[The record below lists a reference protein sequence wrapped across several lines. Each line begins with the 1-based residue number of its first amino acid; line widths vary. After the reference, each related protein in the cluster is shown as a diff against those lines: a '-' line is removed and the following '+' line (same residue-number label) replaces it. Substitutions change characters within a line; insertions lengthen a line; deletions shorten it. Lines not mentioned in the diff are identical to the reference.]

1 METQERPPSSPPPCP
16 PPFSRPPLPF
26 ADVVPPLPDA
36 SAGGVTQGAMEDPV
50 VDPSA
55 VDFGCDPQEG
65 TGDSEI
71 DPLLEVDA
79 FPGAPEDLILHE
91 AEASP
96 FGPAVLSDELRDQI
110 VRQVEYYFSD
120 ENLPTDKFLLKF
132 VKKDK
137 KGYVPIAVIASFRR
151 MKKLVEDLSLVE
163 AALGTSPQL
172 VVSKDGKKVRRLNPL
187 PVVATTE
194 AKSRTI
200 LVENLPDDRSEEN
213 MQRIFGKLGKIVK
226 ITLHDPQSVDK
237 SASNWKSGV
246 TISSK
251 VHALVEYET
260 VDAAASAVRCLNDEK
275 NWRSGMRVEL
285 LLKRMGKYGLVPKGR
300 KATSVEKNNS
310 AQVDEPTADREKSS
324 LDNHEELP
332 TTEESRVKVFEGIAT
347 KVEEEVKFDK
357 VIMDMAMDAI
367 PLLLPLIFQTSLYKG
382 QGCQMER
389 GVSHLDGVN
398 LPFLTTS
405 LINMMRHFETGSLS
419 SDNVPL

>member
-1 METQERPPSSPPPCP
+1 METQERPPSSPPPHP
-16 PPFSRPPLPF
+16 PPSSRPPLPF
-26 ADVVPPLPDA
+26 PDVVPPLADA

-55 VDFGCDPQEG
+55 VDLGCDPQEG

-79 FPGAPEDLILHE
+79 FPDAPEDLILEE
-91 AEASP
+91 AEAAPS
-96 FGPAVLSDELRDQI
+96 GPAVLSDELRDQI

-132 VKKDK
+132 IKKDK

-151 MKKLVEDLSLVE
+151 MKKLVQDLSLIE
-163 AALGTSPQL
+163 AALRTSSQL
-172 VVSKDGKKVRRLNPL
+172 VVSEDGKKVRRLNPL

-226 ITLHDPQSVDK
+226 ITLHDPRSVDK
-237 SASNWKSGV
+237 SASNWKSGA

-260 VDAAASAVRCLNDEK
+260 VDAAASAVSSLNDEK

-300 KATSVEKNNS
+300 KATSVEKSNS

-332 TTEESRVKVFEGIAT
+332 TTEVGEQGKGVRRNRYKSRGR
-347 KVEEEVKFDK
+347 
-357 VIMDMAMDAI
+357 
-367 PLLLPLIFQTSLYKG
+367 G
-382 QGCQMER
+382 QVRQ
-389 GVSHLDGVN
+389 
-398 LPFLTTS
+398 
-405 LINMMRHFETGSLS
+405 
-419 SDNVPL
+419 SDNGHGHGRNPPASAVDFPHKPVQGPRMPDGTRGFSFGRGKPAISDHKPDQHELF